1 MIKVETKKC
10 QIVTKVNHAKRF
22 IYSGMRKLFNEN
34 YDDTIDADETT
45 AELRHCTYKRKIIL
59 SSLLIY

>member
-1 MIKVETKKC
+1 MKSFSLLINCCQRIHLIKVETKKC

-34 YDDTIDADETT
+34 YDDMIDADETT
-45 AELRHCTYKRKIIL
+45 AELL
-59 SSLLIY
+59 